1 MKDLKENPK
10 LTQELLRNL
19 LLCCSTLFQ
28 RSIHAA
34 DQRFARLSSSHCH
47 VVLGQN
53 HVFYSIFTT
62 CLHIFAYFCT
72 IRKLTSYFSGIDRV
86 FQCQMQKVSNTSRF
100 TFGFLAL
107 LTKILMFA
115 VFCQTCT
122 LNTSQIVVFS
132 FISTRPSFKAD
143 MQTLF
148 FAVLGQSTFYAAKK
162 HVGFERNGGSFSCS

>member
-1 MKDLKENPK
+1 MEVKQRFWTCFFPNVDSCTLQICCPFWKLAFARQQLMKDLKENPK

-62 CLHIFAYFCT
+62 CLHIFAYFCA

-86 FQCQMQKVSNTSRF
+86 FLVSNAESEQHIAIYIRF
-100 TFGFLAL
+100 PGPPY
-107 LTKILMFA
+107 K
-115 VFCQTCT
+115 
-122 LNTSQIVVFS
+122 
-132 FISTRPSFKAD
+132 D
-143 MQTLF
+143 
-148 FAVLGQSTFYAAKK
+148 K
-162 HVGFERNGGSFSCS
+162 HAR